1 MDAHPST
8 RRRSI
13 IRPLTHT
20 TAHPLWH
27 SHMIPQVFCL
37 EIVESQVEAMATLH
51 SSDDTSMSANTAEVF
66 LFLTLVV
73 SSNCGE
79 AWDG

>member
-1 MDAHPST
+1 
-8 RRRSI
+8 
-13 IRPLTHT
+13 
-20 TAHPLWH
+20 
-27 SHMIPQVFCL
+27 MIPQVFCL

-51 SSDDTSMSANTAEVF
+51 SSDDTSMSASTAEVF
-66 LFLTLVV
+66 LFSYLIV